1 MNGDSNERLV
11 ASLVHELRN
20 PLFALSATLDA
31 YESLVEHDPAHV
43 DYVHAMR
50 QQIVR
55 LTDILSGLA
64 QWARPI
70 ELRTESRSHAE
81 LILRAVAEVE
91 PIARRKGVRVET
103 SIEDRTIQA
112 DSDTLTRAF
121 ASILDIAIG
130 RSKDVV
136 RVTLHDT
143 LTISDSGGSLSHEDL
158 ARIFEP
164 MYKPFGVALAMAYRI
179 VIAHGGSMEASNTD
193 GGIAIAIRLP

>member
-1 MNGDSNERLV
+1 MNGDSTDRLI

-31 YESLVEHDPAHV
+31 YESLAPHDPAYAEYH
-43 DYVHAMR
+43 HAMR

-70 ELRTESRSHAE
+70 DLRTESRSHAE
-81 LILRAVAEVE
+81 LISRAVAEVE
-91 PIARRKGVRVET
+91 PFARRKGVRVET
-103 SIEDRTIQA
+103 SIDDRTIQVDGDA
-112 DSDTLTRAF
+112 ITRVF
-121 ASILDIAIG
+121 ASILEIAIG
-130 RSKDVV
+130 RAKGVV
-136 RVTLHDT
+136 RITLHDT
-143 LTISDSGGSLSHEDL
+143 LTIADSGGALSHEDL

-164 MYKPFGVALAMAYRI
+164 MYKPFGMTLAMAHRI

-193 GGIAIAIRLP
+193 GGLAIAIRLP